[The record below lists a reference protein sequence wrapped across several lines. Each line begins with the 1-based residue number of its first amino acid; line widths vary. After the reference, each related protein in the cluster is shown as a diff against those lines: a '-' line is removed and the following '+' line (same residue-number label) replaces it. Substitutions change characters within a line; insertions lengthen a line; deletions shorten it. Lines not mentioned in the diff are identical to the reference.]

1 MPPHGWDSVS
11 HMTSADG
18 YELLGHGPSATG
30 PGPGWRMRADL
41 FAKCL
46 LCGEMVSL
54 DPDETATCSC
64 GSISKDADAG
74 RFSSS
79 VGDGLAIYRQR

>member
-41 FAKCL
+41 FAKRL